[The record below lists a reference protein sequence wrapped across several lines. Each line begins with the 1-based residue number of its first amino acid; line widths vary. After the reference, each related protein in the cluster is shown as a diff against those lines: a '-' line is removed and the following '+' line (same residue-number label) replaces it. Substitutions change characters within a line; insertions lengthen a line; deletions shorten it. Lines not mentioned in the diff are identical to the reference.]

1 MCRLILQPPL
11 QGLLVEQQIRPGQLQ
26 FLFQKVLATQKIAF
40 QGLFPELLRLLV
52 LVSQAFLDYPGLLP
66 IANRF
71 ALIQGMATGELLL
84 LVALLN
90 VDDRGPKRATL
101 ERMEGLGRR
110 RQSGGKNNNEKRGNT

>member
-40 QGLFPELLRLLV
+40 QGLFPEPLRFLV
-52 LVSQAFLDYPGLLP
+52 LVGQTFLNCPGLFL

-84 LVALLN
+84 LVQLLN